1 MADTV
6 DLAVDSAL
14 LREARKLGVDVERE
28 VELGLRQSIDKRKR
42 QLAWQEENRQAIDA
56 WNKEIEKNGLWYE
69 RLRD

>member
-28 VELGLRQSIDKRKR
+28 VELGLRQSIDKRQR
-42 QLAWQEENRQAIDA
+42 QLAWKEENRQAIDA
-56 WNKEIEKNGLWYE
+56 WHKEIAMSGIWYR
-69 RLRD
+69 RLRA